1 MDNVQSLS
9 KKINEDKY
17 SLIILS
23 VYIFF
28 LGYKIIEMFV
38 GSINIGMNIDEPYHL
53 NQAQAWL
60 NNFFYISENES
71 GPSFTYGPLIGI
83 LQLTFN
89 VLLGNGSLNS
99 YANIPLTFELN
110 HILLAAI
117 GFLTSLVFLNL
128 NNVFKKRESFGYLT
142 SVILLSTPIW
152 VGNSFHNMKDIPTA
166 AGYVFVSMGCFLLL
180 KSFIEDKPNLK
191 HIILICLGFI
201 FVFGT
206 RPALILP
213 VLFSFFFSIIYLIFY
228 YKTSILTIIK
238 ILTYTVIPSL
248 IAFLILLPQFI
259 QFPLKALQETF
270 YTSSNFPW
278 NGQILMGGR
287 LENPEF
293 TLIYFFKWYF
303 AQTPVIIFVLSLLG
317 LFFYLTQIVRKPK
330 SILFVASSLFFI
342 QFMFTPIYLLLTNSA
357 VYNGL
362 RHILFIYPSIAF
374 FSTLGFYFLIEKFT
388 NKRNIIILFTA
399 IGIIIPNIESIKLM
413 PYQQIYYNPII
424 SILYDVATDWE
435 TDYYGISDREA
446 FQHLPKNGNLS
457 KTSDWVWDDP
467 AFLLERGQKTQN
479 AELAESDYW
488 LLSRIYSYIDGNSRE
503 RMLKSKAPLEAL
515 KPACSAEYV
524 VTRSLRFETI
534 PLAFVSRCQRS
545 GKLLPGFASIT
556 WNSQTEISKDQ
567 IPYFWL
573 TSRGDSIRVSN
584 ITSQNISQNL
594 SFEILPNPCLINNE
608 FEVATNGFSKIFYSP
623 TAKQDSTKVKVPIT
637 IAPYK
642 TAVIKLIPSSSQKCN
657 VKGEDKRN
665 FIAGIININ
674 IQN

>member
-1 MDNVQSLS
+1 MQRVF
-9 KKINEDKY
+9 KKINDNKY
-17 SLIILS
+17 SKILVL

-28 LGYKIIEMFV
+28 LVYKITEMV
-38 GSINIGMNIDEPYHL
+38 IGSIKIGMNIDEPYHL

-117 GFLTSLVFLNL
+117 GIITSLVLLNL
-128 NNVFKKRESFGYLT
+128 NNVFKKRDNFGYLA
-142 SVILLSTPIW
+142 SIILLSIPIW

-166 AGYVFVSMGCFLLL
+166 AGYVFVSIGCFLLL
-180 KSFIEDKPNLK
+180 KSFLEIKPNLK
-191 HIILICLGFI
+191 HIVLICLGFI

-213 VLFSFFFSIIYLIFY
+213 VLFSFFFSIIYLRVYF
-228 YKTSILTIIK
+228 KTSISTIMK
-238 ILTYTVIPSL
+238 ILTYTLIPTL

-259 QFPLKALQETF
+259 QFPLKAFRETF

-278 NGQILMGGR
+278 NGQILTGGK

-303 AQTPVIIFVLSLLG
+303 AQTPLVIFIFSLLG
-317 LFFYLTQIVRKPK
+317 LIYYFTQIVRKPK
-330 SILFVASSLFFI
+330 SIIFVASSLFFI
-342 QFMFTPIYLLLTNSA
+342 QFTLTPIYLLLTNSA

-362 RHILFIYPSIAF
+362 RHILFIYPSVAF
-374 FSTLGFYFLIEKFT
+374 FSTLGFYFLLEKFT
-388 NKRNIIILFTA
+388 KKCSILILLTA
-399 IGIIIPNIESIKLM
+399 IGIIVPNIESIKLM
-413 PYQQIYYNPII
+413 PYQQVYYNPVI
-424 SILYDVATDWE
+424 SIIYDVATDWE

-446 FQHLPKNGNLS
+446 FQHLPKNGEIS
-457 KTSDWVWDDP
+457 KTSDWVWQEP
-467 AFLLERGQKTQN
+467 AFLKERGLKTKN
-479 AELAESDYW
+479 ADLNDSDYW
-488 LLSRIYSYIDGNSRE
+488 LVSGIYSYIDGNSRE

-534 PLAFVSRCQRS
+534 PLSFVSRCQRS
-545 GKLLPGFASIT
+545 GKLLYGFASIT
-556 WNSQTEISKDQ
+556 WSSQTEISEDQ

-584 ITSQNISQNL
+584 ITSKSISQNL
-594 SFEILPNPCLINNE
+594 TFDILPNPCLNKSEVDVAADGFNE
-608 FEVATNGFSKIFYSP
+608 IFDSP
-623 TAKQDSTKVKVPIT
+623 TTKQNSTNVKIPIT

-642 TAVIKLIPSSSQKCN
+642 TAVIDLMPASSQKCS
-657 VKGEDKRN
+657 VKGDDKRN
-665 FIAGIININ
+665 FVAGITNLN
-674 IQN
+674 IQD

>member
-1 MDNVQSLS
+1 MQRVF
-9 KKINEDKY
+9 KKINDNKY
-17 SLIILS
+17 SKILVL

-28 LGYKIIEMFV
+28 LVYKITEMV
-38 GSINIGMNIDEPYHL
+38 IGSIKIGMNIDEPYHL

-117 GFLTSLVFLNL
+117 GIITSLVLLNL
-128 NNVFKKRESFGYLT
+128 NNVFKKRDNFGYLA
-142 SVILLSTPIW
+142 SIILLSIPIW

-166 AGYVFVSMGCFLLL
+166 AGYVFVSIGCFLLL
-180 KSFIEDKPNLK
+180 KSFLEIKPNLK
-191 HIILICLGFI
+191 HIVLICLGFI

-213 VLFSFFFSIIYLIFY
+213 VLFSFFFSIIYLRVYF
-228 YKTSILTIIK
+228 KTSISTIMK
-238 ILTYTVIPSL
+238 ILTYTLIPTL

-259 QFPLKALQETF
+259 QFPLKAFRETF

-278 NGQILMGGR
+278 NGQILTGGK

-303 AQTPVIIFVLSLLG
+303 AQTPLVIFIFSLLG
-317 LFFYLTQIVRKPK
+317 LIYYFTQIVRKPK
-330 SILFVASSLFFI
+330 SIIFVASSLFFI
-342 QFMFTPIYLLLTNSA
+342 QFTLTPIYLLLTNSA

-374 FSTLGFYFLIEKFT
+374 FSTLGLYYLLEKFT
-388 NKRNIIILFTA
+388 KISSILVLLTA
-399 IGIIIPNIESIKLM
+399 IGIIVPNIESIKLM
-413 PYQQIYYNPII
+413 PYQQVYYNPVI
-424 SILYDVATDWE
+424 SIIYDVATDWE

-446 FQHLPKNGNLS
+446 FQHLPKNGEIS
-457 KTSDWVWDDP
+457 KTSDWVWQEP
-467 AFLLERGQKTQN
+467 AFLKERGLKTKN
-479 AELAESDYW
+479 ADLNDSDYW
-488 LLSRIYSYIDGNSRE
+488 LVSGIYSYIDGNSRE

-534 PLAFVSRCQRS
+534 PLSFVSRCQRS
-545 GKLLPGFASIT
+545 GKLLYGFASIT
-556 WNSQTEISKDQ
+556 WSSQTEISEDQ

-584 ITSQNISQNL
+584 ITSKSISQNL
-594 SFEILPNPCLINNE
+594 TFDILPNPCLNKSEVDVAADGFNE
-608 FEVATNGFSKIFYSP
+608 IFDSP
-623 TAKQDSTKVKVPIT
+623 TTKQNSTNVKIPIT

-642 TAVIKLIPSSSQKCN
+642 TAVIDLMPASSQKCSI
-657 VKGEDKRN
+657 KGDDKRN
-665 FIAGIININ
+665 FVAAITNLN
-674 IQN
+674 IQD